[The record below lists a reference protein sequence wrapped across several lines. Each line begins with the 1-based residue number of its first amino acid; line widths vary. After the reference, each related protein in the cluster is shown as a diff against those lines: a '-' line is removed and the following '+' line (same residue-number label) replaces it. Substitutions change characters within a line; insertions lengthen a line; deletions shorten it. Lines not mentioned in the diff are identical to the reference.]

1 MPTTPKVVSDPL
13 IDGSSEVEEKVTRNL
28 FDLRTIIGG
37 LFTFYGI
44 YLTIYG
50 IFDGPEAIAK
60 AAGVRI
66 NLWTGL
72 GMLAVG
78 LIFLTWAFMRPL
90 TLDTAVAGQADSV
103 DHDRKGDELREERRR
118 AGGE

>member
-1 MPTTPKVVSDPL
+1 MPTAPKALSDSET
-13 IDGSSEVEEKVTRNL
+13 GTTSEVEKVTRNL

-37 LFTFYGI
+37 LFTIYGV

-50 IFDGPEAIAK
+50 IVDGPAAIAK

-72 GMLAVG
+72 GMLVVG
-78 LIFLTWAFMRPL
+78 LIFLTWAFMKPL
-90 TLDTAVAGQADSV
+90 TLDTAVAGAAGSLNQ
-103 DHDRKGDELREERRR
+103 DREHDELRDERRR